1 MLIDKFI
8 DYLNFEKGFSKHT
21 LSAYKKDVLSFKNF
35 LLSTYQNDDLIT
47 VSYAQIRQWIISLV
61 NYNIS
66 NRSINRKISALK
78 SFYKFLE
85 KTEDIA
91 KNPLQTHRLLKTKSK
106 KITPFSQKELDKLTQ
121 FFTEEDSF
129 EAVRD
134 YLMIELL
141 YATGIRR
148 AELIG
153 IKCSDVNIDNKT
165 IKVLG
170 KRNKERYIP
179 LLDSIIGLLN
189 RYMKLRAT
197 LGAQCNELFIT
208 QKGKPVYDSLVYK
221 TVTKYFKLIS
231 SKDKKS
237 PHVLRHA
244 FATHLLDE
252 GADLNVVKELLG
264 HSSLASTQVYTQIS
278 LSHLKEVYKN
288 SHPRNKGK
296 KKK

>member
-8 DYLNFEKGFSKHT
+8 DYLNFEKGYSKHT
-21 LSAYKKDVLSFKNF
+21 LSAYKKDVLSFKGF
-35 LLSTYQNDDLIT
+35 LNSTYQNDDLIA
-47 VSYAQIRQWIISLV
+47 VSYAQIRQWIINLV
-61 NYNIS
+61 EKNIS

-85 KTEDIA
+85 KTGDIT

-106 KITPFSQKELDKLTQ
+106 KITPFSQKELNKLTQ

-129 EAVRD
+129 ELVRD
-134 YLMIELL
+134 HLMIELL

-153 IKCSDVNIDNKT
+153 IKCADVNIENKT

-170 KRNKERYIP
+170 KRKKERYIP

-189 RYMKLRAT
+189 RYMKLRT
-197 LGAQCNELFIT
+197 VLGSQCNELFIT
-208 QKGKPVYDSLVYK
+208 QKGNPVYDSLVYK
-221 TVTKYFKLIS
+221 TVTKYFKLLS

-278 LSHLKEVYKN
+278 LSHLKEVYKK
-288 SHPRNKGK
+288 SHPRNKDK